1 LLLHF
6 QLVLLLLLGM
16 SAGTK
21 RIERVND
28 QAALARLSRKWQSSN
43 HRGALTRFAE
53 TLPSLKSTLH
63 PEGWQVFQSGGLK
76 SVTDHDKEE
85 HSAA

>member
-1 LLLHF
+1 
-6 QLVLLLLLGM
+6 M

-28 QAALARLSRKWQSSN
+28 QAAEARLSRKWQSSD
-43 HRGALTRFAE
+43 HRGTLTRFAE
-53 TLPSLKSTLH
+53 TLPNLKSTLH
-63 PEGWQVFQSGGLK
+63 PKGWQVVQFGGLK
-76 SVTDHDKEE
+76 SVTDHGKEE